1 MRDTLHLQYQL
12 LVSAILV
19 SADMLKLA
27 IVPFTYVLLMSLG
40 LQGDSICLAMADQW
54 TYKQRCG

>member
-1 MRDTLHLQYQL
+1 
-12 LVSAILV
+12 
-19 SADMLKLA
+19 MLKLA

>member
-1 MRDTLHLQYQL
+1 

-19 SADMLKLA
+19 SVDMLKLA
-27 IVPFTYVLLMSLG
+27 IVPFTYLLLMSPG